1 MKKTVLK
8 GLCQTLILMLALFL
22 LAVQFVLSFS
32 RMEEEVYLIEHPAEA
47 ADTMQEETGGAPAA
61 EEAPS
66 AGPEAAE
73 RESFGA
79 KLSDDLFS
87 QEGDL
92 NSRIMSMLAGSPMLM
107 AFCYAGLFLILA
119 LSSWLDYRYFA
130 GDAKP
135 RFFPLVYAGL
145 FLACC
150 ALFLA
155 AGASEAALIIGSA
168 VYSLTLIAEAVL
180 SIRANRRKR
189 NIAFRAAAIA
199 LLLFN
204 AAGLGYFAIVPVLAL
219 MVVRAF
225 LQILKLSFSQIRVD
239 ILRKII
245 RKTYA
250 SEILIGML
258 LLILAFSF
266 LLGLTEENIGGFG
279 NALWYCF
286 AIVTTIGFGDVTA
299 VSLFGRIL
307 SVILGVYGIVVVALI
322 TSIIVNFYNEMKTET
337 PADSPK
343 DETAAGSTP
352 QAALPEREKDGEI

>member
-22 LAVQFVLSFS
+22 LAVQFIQSFS
-32 RMEEEVYLIEHPAEA
+32 RMEAEAYLIEHPAEA
-47 ADTMQEETGGAPAA
+47 AEKLKEETGGAPAA

-73 RESFGA
+73 RETLGE

-107 AFCYAGLFLILA
+107 AFCYAGLFLLLA

-130 GDAKP
+130 GGARP

-155 AGASEAALIIGSA
+155 AGASDTARIAGAA

-180 SIRANRRKR
+180 SIRKNRK
-189 NIAFRAAAIA
+189 IAFRAIAIA

-204 AAGLGYFAIVPVLAL
+204 AVGMGYFAIVPVLAL

-250 SEILIGML
+250 SEILTGML

-266 LLGLTEENIGGFG
+266 LLGMTEESIGGFG

-299 VSLFGRIL
+299 VTLFGRVL
-307 SVILGVYGIVVVALI
+307 SVILGVYGIIVVALI
-322 TSIIVNFYNEMKTET
+322 TSIIVNFYNEMKTEA